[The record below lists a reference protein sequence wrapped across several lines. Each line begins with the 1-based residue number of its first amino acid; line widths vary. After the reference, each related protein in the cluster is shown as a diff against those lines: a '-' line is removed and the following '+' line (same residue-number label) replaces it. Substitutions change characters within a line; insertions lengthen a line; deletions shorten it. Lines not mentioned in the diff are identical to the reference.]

1 MKHINEFNTFTG
13 QEVANHI
20 EYITPESSDI
30 PDYFID
36 KYILPN
42 NGWKNKSIKLK
53 DLLKDKDFK
62 EYYKSGEERYDEYE
76 VSGDDLYQEL
86 VVYKGQLLDGYSRA
100 ARMLRSGEKTAAA
113 FVLEKQNLVKDMKY
127 IKPIKEASEQQDQM
141 AFSQLERIIDYATQL
156 RDRMSAGKGLD
167 PWMYGKIVKAE
178 DYLNTLFDVV
188 DGDDGVIE
196 SKVNRK
202 KLSHDLWDRKG
213 YDYKYLDKLSDKK
226 LKALWDTEF
235 YYESV
240 EEKVEYSS
248 THINGEKVTSSWAGT
263 SDNLRE
269 FIKMIEDAP
278 ETLDYIDVT
287 SSTGHFS
294 PSREKFKA
302 PITNSKKKQIIKIVK
317 AVEKEFKKKG
327 DPITVFRFQSYY
339 GASNRDKHLSDPA
352 YITYRTRGIDKFSDD
367 MSSGKYGSLD

>member
-1 MKHINEFNTFTG
+1 MKHVNEFNTFTG

-42 NGWKNKSIKLK
+42 NGWKNMSIKLK
-53 DLLKDKDFK
+53 DLLKDRDFK

-100 ARMLRSGEKTAAA
+100 ARMLRLGEKTAAA

-127 IKPIKEASEQQDQM
+127 IKPIKEASGQQDQM

-196 SKVNRK
+196 S
-202 KLSHDLWDRKG
+202 L
-213 YDYKYLDKLSDKK
+213 
-226 LKALWDTEF
+226 
-235 YYESV
+235 

-248 THINGEKVTSSWAGT
+248 THINGEKITSSWAGT
-263 SDNLRE
+263 SDNLKE

-294 PSREKFKA
+294 PSREKFKS

-327 DPITVFRFQSYY
+327 DPITTFRFQSYY

-352 YITYRTRGIDKFSDD
+352 YITYRTKGIDKFGND

>member
-20 EYITPESSDI
+20 EYITPDSSDI
-30 PDYFID
+30 PDHFID

-53 DLLKDKDFK
+53 DLLKDRDFK

-100 ARMLRSGEKTAAA
+100 SRMLRQGEKTAAA
-113 FVLEKQNLVKDMKY
+113 FVLEKQTLIKDMKY
-127 IKPIKEASEQQDQM
+127 IKSINEARQ
-141 AFSQLERIIDYATQL
+141 APAKR
-156 RDRMSAGKGLD
+156 
-167 PWMYGKIVKAE
+167 
-178 DYLNTLFDVV
+178 LFKDVV
-188 DGDDGVIE
+188 KGNTTSIEGQKISKEMAQAALDWFDRSVYARKYANQVQRAGMGTVAPLIFGDYWGI
-196 SKVNRK
+196 K
-202 KLSHDLWDRKG
+202 KTISR
-213 YDYKYLDKLSDKK
+213 K
-226 LKALWDTEF
+226 LKDEF
-235 YYESV
+235 KQLQDVYKGAPIG
-240 EEKVEYSS
+240 EKVEYSS

-294 PSREKFKA
+294 PAREKFKA

-327 DPITVFRFQSYY
+327 DPITTFRFQSYY
-339 GASNRDKHLSDPA
+339 GASNSDRHLSDPA
-352 YITYRTRGIDKFSDD
+352 YISYRTKGIDKFSDD